1 MAVTVENS
9 TSDIKKADEGEQII
23 TDRHKRV
30 VKLIMVAAPLGEL
43 SVAILYQVFLSNGK
57 TK

>member
-1 MAVTVENS
+1 VTLENS

-23 TDRHKRV
+23 TDRHKCV

-43 SVAILYQVFLSNGK
+43 GVGILYQVFLSNGK
-57 TK
+57 TR